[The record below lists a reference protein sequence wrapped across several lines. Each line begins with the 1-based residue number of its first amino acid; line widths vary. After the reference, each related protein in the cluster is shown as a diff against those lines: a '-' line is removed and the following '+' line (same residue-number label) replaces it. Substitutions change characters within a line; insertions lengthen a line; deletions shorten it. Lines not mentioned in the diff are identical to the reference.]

1 MIETEFHFLRAGW
14 ILLIPIAILLIFFF
28 KRRLLTIG
36 NWEKLIDE
44 RLLPYVMSRS
54 QLSDNQYKWWLISLI
69 SVLSIIALA
78 GPTWERIEQP
88 SFRTDQSLVIALD
101 LSRSMNAQDIT
112 PNRLTRAKL
121 KILDILERR
130 QGAQVALIVYSA
142 NAFTVTPL
150 TSDTDTI
157 IALIN
162 SIDTSI
168 MPSRGSYPA
177 LAIDKG
183 LQLLNQASVS
193 NGEIILV
200 TDGGITSDSFSSA
213 QKLRDEGYR
222 LSALGIGSMNGAPIP
237 KETGG
242 FITDNTGQI
251 TISRLEVDDL
261 RDLVEIGGGSYTS
274 ITSNDQDIDT
284 LLSEVYSAVRES
296 DDSITTDQWKE
307 FGPWLLLIVVPF
319 GSLLFRKGWVFVFL
333 LTIMPIDNSVYALD
347 WNDLWKTRDQQGK
360 EAMESG
366 DYDKAIELFEDSEWL
381 AAAHYKAG
389 NYRQSANGYNNNSDI
404 DHLYNHANSLAKIG
418 QFEEAIENYEQVI
431 AEEPNAEDALYN
443 LNLLKDLLSEN
454 QSSEEN
460 NDDGQS
466 SEEASTGEQS
476 QQQNGDE
483 SEQSDNEGNSKT
495 GDSDDESDVNPNQK
509 LSNEEDI
516 EAIEKELERAA
527 EENSNQEPQQEDN
540 NESGLEGRMAQE
552 QQQAME
558 QWLRRIPDDPGGLL
572 RRKFRYQYQRQG
584 IDQDGNQIWP
594 NEGAQ
599 PW

>member
-1 MIETEFHFLRAGW
+1 MIEMEFHFLRAGW
-14 ILLIPIAILLIFFF
+14 ILLIPISILLIFFF
-28 KRRLLTIG
+28 KRRMLTIG
-36 NWEKLIDE
+36 NWEKLIDK
-44 RLLPYVMSRS
+44 RLLPYVMSRR

-242 FITDNTGQI
+242 FITDSTGQI

-261 RDLVEIGGGSYTS
+261 KDLVEIGGGSYTS

-296 DDSITTDQWKE
+296 DDSVTTDQWKE

-347 WNDLWKTRDQQGK
+347 WNDLWKTRDQQAK

-389 NYRQSANGYNNNSDI
+389 NYRQSANGYNNDSNI

-418 QFEEAIENYEQVI
+418 QFEEAIENYEKVI

-495 GDSDDESDVNPNQK
+495 GDSDNESDANPNQK

-527 EENSNQEPQQEDN
+527 EENSNQKPQQEDN
-540 NESGLEGRMAQE
+540 SESGIEGRMAQE

>member
-14 ILLIPIAILLIFFF
+14 IVLIPIAILLIFFF

-36 NWEKLIDE
+36 NWEKLIDK
-44 RLLPYVMSRS
+44 RLLPYVMSRR

-261 RDLVEIGGGSYTS
+261 KDLVEIGGGNYTS

-296 DDSITTDQWKE
+296 DDSVTTDQWKE
-307 FGPWLLLIVVPF
+307 FGPWLLLIIVPF
-319 GSLLFRKGWVFVFL
+319 GSLLFRKGWVFIFL

-347 WNDLWKTRDQQGK
+347 WNDLWKTRDQQAK

-381 AAAHYKAG
+381 AAAHYRAG
-389 NYRQSANGYNNNSDI
+389 NYRQSANGYNNNSNI

-418 QFEEAIENYEQVI
+418 QFEEAIENYEKVI

-476 QQQNGDE
+476 QQKNGDE
-483 SEQSDNEGNSKT
+483 SEQSDNEGNSRT
-495 GDSDDESDVNPNQK
+495 GDSDDESDANPNQK

-540 NESGLEGRMAQE
+540 NESGIEGRMAQE

>member
-1 MIETEFHFLRAGW
+1 MIEMEFHFLRAGW
-14 ILLIPIAILLIFFF
+14 IVLIPIAILLIFFF
-28 KRRLLTIG
+28 KRRMLTIG
-36 NWEKLIDE
+36 NWEKLIDK
-44 RLLPYVMSRS
+44 RLLPYVMSRR

-261 RDLVEIGGGSYTS
+261 KDLVEIGGGSYTS

-296 DDSITTDQWKE
+296 DDSVTTDQWKE

-319 GSLLFRKGWVFVFL
+319 GSLLFRKGWVFIFL

-347 WNDLWKTRDQQGK
+347 WNDLWKTRDQQAK

-389 NYRQSANGYNNNSDI
+389 NYRQSANGYNNNSNI

-418 QFEEAIENYEQVI
+418 QFEEAIENYEKVI

-495 GDSDDESDVNPNQK
+495 GDSDDESDANPNQK

-527 EENSNQEPQQEDN
+527 EENSNQESQQEDN
-540 NESGLEGRMAQE
+540 NESGIEGRMAQE

>member
-36 NWEKLIDE
+36 NWEKLIDK

-389 NYRQSANGYNNNSDI
+389 NYRQSANGYNNNSNI

-418 QFEEAIENYEQVI
+418 QFEEAIENYEKVI

-483 SEQSDNEGNSKT
+483 SEQSDNEGNSET
-495 GDSDDESDVNPNQK
+495 GDSGDESDANPNQK

-527 EENSNQEPQQEDN
+527 EENSNQESQQEDN

>member
-1 MIETEFHFLRAGW
+1 MIEMEFHFLRAGW
-14 ILLIPIAILLIFFF
+14 ILLIPISILLIFFF
-28 KRRLLTIG
+28 KRRMLTIG
-36 NWEKLIDE
+36 NWEKLIDK

-54 QLSDNQYKWWLISLI
+54 QLSDNQYKWWVISLI

-242 FITDNTGQI
+242 FITDSTGQI

-261 RDLVEIGGGSYTS
+261 KDLVEIGGGSYTS

-296 DDSITTDQWKE
+296 DDSVTTDQWKE

-347 WNDLWKTRDQQGK
+347 WNDLWKTRDQQAK

-389 NYRQSANGYNNNSDI
+389 NYRQSANGYNNNSNI

-418 QFEEAIENYEQVI
+418 QFEEAIENYEKVI

-495 GDSDDESDVNPNQK
+495 GDSDDESDANPNQK

-540 NESGLEGRMAQE
+540 NESGIEGRMAQE

>member
-1 MIETEFHFLRAGW
+1 MIEMEFHFLRAGW
-14 ILLIPIAILLIFFF
+14 IVLIPIAILLIFFF
-28 KRRLLTIG
+28 KRRMLTIG
-36 NWEKLIDE
+36 NWEKLIDK
-44 RLLPYVMSRS
+44 RLLPYVMSRR

-200 TDGGITSDSFSSA
+200 TDGGITFDSFSSA

-261 RDLVEIGGGSYTS
+261 KDLVEIGGGSYTS

-284 LLSEVYSAVRES
+284 LLSEVNSAVRES
-296 DDSITTDQWKE
+296 DDSVTTDQWKE

-319 GSLLFRKGWVFVFL
+319 GSLLFRKGWVFIFL

-347 WNDLWKTRDQQGK
+347 WNDLWKTRDQQAK

-389 NYRQSANGYNNNSDI
+389 NYRQSANGYNNNSNI

-418 QFEEAIENYEQVI
+418 QFEGAIENYEKVI

-443 LNLLKDLLSEN
+443 LNLLKNLLSEN

-495 GDSDDESDVNPNQK
+495 GDSDNESDANPNQK

-527 EENSNQEPQQEDN
+527 KENSNQEPQQEDN

>member
-1 MIETEFHFLRAGW
+1 MIEMEFHFLRAGW
-14 ILLIPIAILLIFFF
+14 IVLIPIAILLIFFF
-28 KRRLLTIG
+28 KRRMLTIG
-36 NWEKLIDE
+36 NWEKLIDK
-44 RLLPYVMSRS
+44 RLLPYVMSRR

-261 RDLVEIGGGSYTS
+261 KDLVEIGGGSYTS

-296 DDSITTDQWKE
+296 DDSVTTDQWKE
-307 FGPWLLLIVVPF
+307 FGPWLLLIIVPF

-347 WNDLWKTRDQQGK
+347 WNDLWKTRDQQAK

-389 NYRQSANGYNNNSDI
+389 NYRQSANGYNNNSNI

-418 QFEEAIENYEQVI
+418 QFEEAIENYEKVI

-495 GDSDDESDVNPNQK
+495 GDSDDESDANPNQK

>member
-14 ILLIPIAILLIFFF
+14 ILLIPISILLIFFF
-28 KRRLLTIG
+28 KRRMLTIG
-36 NWEKLIDE
+36 NWEKLIDK
-44 RLLPYVMSRS
+44 RLLPYVMSRR

-242 FITDNTGQI
+242 FITDSTGQI

-261 RDLVEIGGGSYTS
+261 KDLVEIGGGSYTS

-296 DDSITTDQWKE
+296 DDSVTTDQWKE

-347 WNDLWKTRDQQGK
+347 WNDLWKTRDQQAK

-389 NYRQSANGYNNNSDI
+389 NYRQSANGYNNNSNI

-418 QFEEAIENYEQVI
+418 QFEEAIENYEKVI

-483 SEQSDNEGNSKT
+483 SEQSDNEGNSET
-495 GDSDDESDVNPNQK
+495 GDSGDESDANPNQK

-527 EENSNQEPQQEDN
+527 EENSNQESQQEDN
-540 NESGLEGRMAQE
+540 NESGIEGRMAQE

>member
-14 ILLIPIAILLIFFF
+14 IVLIPIAILLIFFF
-28 KRRLLTIG
+28 KRRMLTIG
-36 NWEKLIDE
+36 NWEKLIDK
-44 RLLPYVMSRS
+44 RLLPYVMSRR

-261 RDLVEIGGGSYTS
+261 KDLVEIGGGNYTS

-296 DDSITTDQWKE
+296 DDSVTTDQWKE
-307 FGPWLLLIVVPF
+307 FGPWLLLIIVPF
-319 GSLLFRKGWVFVFL
+319 GSLLFRKGWVFIFL

-347 WNDLWKTRDQQGK
+347 WNDLWKTRDQQAK

-381 AAAHYKAG
+381 SAAHYKAG
-389 NYRQSANGYNNNSDI
+389 NYRQSANGYNNNSNI

-418 QFEEAIENYEQVI
+418 QFEEAIENYEKVI

-483 SEQSDNEGNSKT
+483 SEQSDNEGNSRT
-495 GDSDDESDVNPNQK
+495 GDSDDESDANPNQK

-540 NESGLEGRMAQE
+540 NESGIEGRMAQE

>member
-1 MIETEFHFLRAGW
+1 MIEMEFHFLRAGW
-14 ILLIPIAILLIFFF
+14 IVLIPIAILLIFFF
-28 KRRLLTIG
+28 KRRMLTIG
-36 NWEKLIDE
+36 NWEKLIDK
-44 RLLPYVMSRS
+44 RLLPYVMSRR

-261 RDLVEIGGGSYTS
+261 KDLVEIGGGSYTS

-296 DDSITTDQWKE
+296 DDSVTTDQWKE

-347 WNDLWKTRDQQGK
+347 WNDLWKTRDQQAK

-389 NYRQSANGYNNNSDI
+389 NYRQSANGYNNNSNI

-418 QFEEAIENYEQVI
+418 QFEEAIENYEKVI

-495 GDSDDESDVNPNQK
+495 GDSDNESDANPNQK

-527 EENSNQEPQQEDN
+527 KESSNQESQHEDN
-540 NESGLEGRMAQE
+540 NESGIDGRMAQE

>member
-14 ILLIPIAILLIFFF
+14 ILLIPISILLIFFF
-28 KRRLLTIG
+28 KRRMLTIG
-36 NWEKLIDE
+36 NWEKLIDK
-44 RLLPYVMSRS
+44 RLLPYVMSRR

-242 FITDNTGQI
+242 FITDSTGQI

-261 RDLVEIGGGSYTS
+261 KDLVEIGGGSYTS

-296 DDSITTDQWKE
+296 DDSVTTDQWKE

-347 WNDLWKTRDQQGK
+347 WNDLWKTRDQQAK

-389 NYRQSANGYNNNSDI
+389 NYRQSANGYNKNSNI

-418 QFEEAIENYEQVI
+418 QFEEAIENYEKVI

-483 SEQSDNEGNSKT
+483 SEQSDNEGNSRT
-495 GDSDDESDVNPNQK
+495 GDSDDESDANPNQK

-540 NESGLEGRMAQE
+540 NESGIEGRMAQE

>member
-1 MIETEFHFLRAGW
+1 MIEMEFHFLRAGW
-14 ILLIPIAILLIFFF
+14 IVLIPIAILLIFFF
-28 KRRLLTIG
+28 KRRMLTIG
-36 NWEKLIDE
+36 NWEKLIDK
-44 RLLPYVMSRS
+44 RLLPYVMSRR

-237 KETGG
+237 KEAGG

-261 RDLVEIGGGSYTS
+261 KDLVEIGGGSYTS

-296 DDSITTDQWKE
+296 DDSVTTDQWKE

-347 WNDLWKTRDQQGK
+347 WNDLWKTRDQQAK

-389 NYRQSANGYNNNSDI
+389 NYRQSANGYNNNSNI

-418 QFEEAIENYEQVI
+418 KFEEAIENYEKVI

-495 GDSDDESDVNPNQK
+495 GDSDDESDANPNQK

-540 NESGLEGRMAQE
+540 NESGIEGRMAQE

>member
-14 ILLIPIAILLIFFF
+14 ILLIPISILLIFFF
-28 KRRLLTIG
+28 KRRMLTIG
-36 NWEKLIDE
+36 NWEKLIDK
-44 RLLPYVMSRS
+44 RLLPYVMSRR

-242 FITDNTGQI
+242 FITDSTGQI

-261 RDLVEIGGGSYTS
+261 KDLVEIGGGSYTS

-284 LLSEVYSAVRES
+284 LLLEVYSAVRES
-296 DDSITTDQWKE
+296 DDSVTTDQWKE

-319 GSLLFRKGWVFVFL
+319 GSLLFRKGWIFVFL

-347 WNDLWKTRDQQGK
+347 WNDLWKTRDQQAK

-389 NYRQSANGYNNNSDI
+389 NYRQSANGYNNNSNI

-418 QFEEAIENYEQVI
+418 QFEEAIENYEKVI

-495 GDSDDESDVNPNQK
+495 GDSDDESDANPNQK

-540 NESGLEGRMAQE
+540 NESGIEGRMAQE

>member
-14 ILLIPIAILLIFFF
+14 IVLIPISVLLIFFF
-28 KRRLLTIG
+28 KRRMLTIG
-36 NWEKLIDE
+36 NWEKLIDK
-44 RLLPYVMSRS
+44 RLLPYVMSRR

-261 RDLVEIGGGSYTS
+261 KDLVEIGGGNYTS

-296 DDSITTDQWKE
+296 DDSVTTDQWKE
-307 FGPWLLLIVVPF
+307 FGPWLLLIIVPF
-319 GSLLFRKGWVFVFL
+319 GSLLFRKGWVFIFL

-347 WNDLWKTRDQQGK
+347 WNDLWKTRDQQAK

-389 NYRQSANGYNNNSDI
+389 NYRQSANGYNNNSNI

-418 QFEEAIENYEQVI
+418 KLEEAIENYEKVI

-483 SEQSDNEGNSKT
+483 SEQSDNEGNSRT
-495 GDSDDESDVNPNQK
+495 GDSDDESDANPNQK

-540 NESGLEGRMAQE
+540 NESGIEGRMAQE

>member
-14 ILLIPIAILLIFFF
+14 ILLIPIAILLIFIF

-36 NWEKLIDE
+36 NWEKLIDK

-261 RDLVEIGGGSYTS
+261 KDLVEIGGGSYTS

-389 NYRQSANGYNNNSDI
+389 NYRQSANGYNNNSNI

-418 QFEEAIENYEQVI
+418 QFEEAIENYEKVI

-495 GDSDDESDVNPNQK
+495 GDSDDESDANPNQK

>member
-14 ILLIPIAILLIFFF
+14 IVLIPIAILLIFFF
-28 KRRLLTIG
+28 KRRMLTIG
-36 NWEKLIDE
+36 NWEKLIDK
-44 RLLPYVMSRS
+44 RLLPYVMSRR

-261 RDLVEIGGGSYTS
+261 KDLVEIGGGNYTS

-296 DDSITTDQWKE
+296 DDSVTTDQWKE
-307 FGPWLLLIVVPF
+307 FGPWLLLIIVPF
-319 GSLLFRKGWVFVFL
+319 GSLLFRKGWVFIFL

-347 WNDLWKTRDQQGK
+347 WNDLWKTRDQQAK

-381 AAAHYKAG
+381 AAAHYRAG
-389 NYRQSANGYNNNSDI
+389 NYRQSANGYNNNSNI

-418 QFEEAIENYEQVI
+418 QFEEAIENYEKVI

-483 SEQSDNEGNSKT
+483 SEQSDNEGNSRT
-495 GDSDDESDVNPNQK
+495 GDSDDESDANPNQK

-540 NESGLEGRMAQE
+540 NESGIEGRMAQE

>member
-14 ILLIPIAILLIFFF
+14 ILLIPIAILLIFIF

-36 NWEKLIDE
+36 NWEKLIDK

-296 DDSITTDQWKE
+296 DDSVTTDQWKE

-347 WNDLWKTRDQQGK
+347 WNDLWKTRDQQAK

-389 NYRQSANGYNNNSDI
+389 NYRQSANGYNNNSNI

-418 QFEEAIENYEQVI
+418 QFEEAIENYEKVI

-495 GDSDDESDVNPNQK
+495 GDSDDESDANPNQK

>member
-14 ILLIPIAILLIFFF
+14 ILLIPIAILLIFIF

-36 NWEKLIDE
+36 NWEKLIDK

-261 RDLVEIGGGSYTS
+261 KDLVEIGGGSYTS

-284 LLSEVYSAVRES
+284 LLLEVYSAVRES
-296 DDSITTDQWKE
+296 DDSVTTDQWKE

-319 GSLLFRKGWVFVFL
+319 GSLLFRKGWVFIFL
-333 LTIMPIDNSVYALD
+333 LTITPIDNSVYALD
-347 WNDLWKTRDQQGK
+347 WNDLWKTRDQQAK

-381 AAAHYKAG
+381 AAAHYRAG
-389 NYRQSANGYNNNSDI
+389 NYRQSANGYNNNSNI

-418 QFEEAIENYEQVI
+418 QFEEAIENYEKVI

-483 SEQSDNEGNSKT
+483 SEQSDNEGNSKP
-495 GDSDDESDVNPNQK
+495 GDSDDESDANPNQK

>member
-14 ILLIPIAILLIFFF
+14 ILLIPIAILLIFIF

-36 NWEKLIDE
+36 NWEKLIDK

-242 FITDNTGQI
+242 FITDSTGQI

-261 RDLVEIGGGSYTS
+261 KDLVEIGGGSYTS

-296 DDSITTDQWKE
+296 DDSVTTDQWKE

-347 WNDLWKTRDQQGK
+347 WNDLWKTRDQQAK

-381 AAAHYKAG
+381 SAAHYKAG
-389 NYRQSANGYNNNSDI
+389 NYRQSANGYNNNSNI

-418 QFEEAIENYEQVI
+418 QFEEAIENYEKVI

-495 GDSDDESDVNPNQK
+495 GDSDDESDANPNQK

-540 NESGLEGRMAQE
+540 NESGIEGRMAQE

>member
-1 MIETEFHFLRAGW
+1 MIEMEFHFLRAGW
-14 ILLIPIAILLIFFF
+14 ILLIPISILLIFFF
-28 KRRLLTIG
+28 KRRMLTIG
-36 NWEKLIDE
+36 NWEKLIDK
-44 RLLPYVMSRS
+44 RLLPYVMSRR

-242 FITDNTGQI
+242 FITDSTGQI

-261 RDLVEIGGGSYTS
+261 KDLVEIGGGSYTS

-296 DDSITTDQWKE
+296 DESVTTDQWKE

-347 WNDLWKTRDQQGK
+347 WNDLWKTRDQQAK

-389 NYRQSANGYNNNSDI
+389 NYRQSANGYNNNSNI

-418 QFEEAIENYEQVI
+418 QFGEAIENYEKVI

-460 NDDGQS
+460 NDNGQS

-495 GDSDDESDVNPNQK
+495 GDSDDESDANPNQK

-540 NESGLEGRMAQE
+540 NESGIEGRMAQE

>member
-28 KRRLLTIG
+28 KRRMLTIG
-36 NWEKLIDE
+36 NWEKLIDK
-44 RLLPYVMSRS
+44 RLLPYVMSRR

-242 FITDNTGQI
+242 FITDSTGQI

-261 RDLVEIGGGSYTS
+261 KDLVEIGGGSYTS

-296 DDSITTDQWKE
+296 DDSVTTDQWKE

-319 GSLLFRKGWVFVFL
+319 GSLLFRKGWVFIFL

-347 WNDLWKTRDQQGK
+347 WNDLWKTRDQQAK

-381 AAAHYKAG
+381 SAAHYKAG
-389 NYRQSANGYNNNSDI
+389 NYRQSANGYNNNSNI

-418 QFEEAIENYEQVI
+418 QFEEAIENYEKVI

-495 GDSDDESDVNPNQK
+495 GDSDDESDANPNQK

-527 EENSNQEPQQEDN
+527 EENSNQESQQEDN
-540 NESGLEGRMAQE
+540 NESGIEGRMAQE

>member
-28 KRRLLTIG
+28 KRRMLTIG
-36 NWEKLIDE
+36 NWEKLIDK
-44 RLLPYVMSRS
+44 RLLPYVMSRR

-261 RDLVEIGGGSYTS
+261 KDLVEIGGGSYTS

-296 DDSITTDQWKE
+296 DDSVTTDQWKE

-347 WNDLWKTRDQQGK
+347 WNDLWKTRDQQAK

-389 NYRQSANGYNNNSDI
+389 NYRQSANGYNDNSNI

-418 QFEEAIENYEQVI
+418 QFEEAIENYEKVI

-495 GDSDDESDVNPNQK
+495 GDSDDESDANPNQK

-516 EAIEKELERAA
+516 EAIEQELERAA

-540 NESGLEGRMAQE
+540 NESSLEGRMAQE

>member
-14 ILLIPIAILLIFFF
+14 ILLIPISILLIFFF
-28 KRRLLTIG
+28 KRRMLTIG
-36 NWEKLIDE
+36 NWEKLIDK

-242 FITDNTGQI
+242 FITDSTGQI

-261 RDLVEIGGGSYTS
+261 KDLVEIGGGSYTS

-284 LLSEVYSAVRES
+284 LLLEVYSAVRES
-296 DDSITTDQWKE
+296 DDSVTTDQWKE

-319 GSLLFRKGWVFVFL
+319 GSLLFRKGWIFVFL

-347 WNDLWKTRDQQGK
+347 WNDLWKTRDQQAK

-389 NYRQSANGYNNNSDI
+389 NYRQSANGYNNNSNI

-418 QFEEAIENYEQVI
+418 QFEEAIENYEKVI

-495 GDSDDESDVNPNQK
+495 GDSGDESDANPNQK

-527 EENSNQEPQQEDN
+527 EENSNQESQQEDN
-540 NESGLEGRMAQE
+540 NESGIEGRMAQE

>member
-14 ILLIPIAILLIFFF
+14 ILLIPIAILLIFIF

-36 NWEKLIDE
+36 NWEKLIDK

-222 LSALGIGSMNGAPIP
+222 LSALGIGSMSGAPIP

-261 RDLVEIGGGSYTS
+261 KDLVEIGGGSYTS

-296 DDSITTDQWKE
+296 DDSVTTDQWKE

-319 GSLLFRKGWVFVFL
+319 GSLLFRKGWVFLLL

-347 WNDLWKTRDQQGK
+347 WNDLWKTRDQQAK

-366 DYDKAIELFEDSEWL
+366 DYDKAIELFEDPEWL

-389 NYRQSANGYNNNSDI
+389 NYRQSANGYNNNSNI

-418 QFEEAIENYEQVI
+418 QFEEAIENYEKVI

-495 GDSDDESDVNPNQK
+495 GDSDDESDANPNQK

-527 EENSNQEPQQEDN
+527 EENSNQESQQEDN

>member
-14 ILLIPIAILLIFFF
+14 ILLIPIAILLIFIF

-36 NWEKLIDE
+36 NWEKLIDK

-54 QLSDNQYKWWLISLI
+54 QLSNNQYKWWLISLI

-261 RDLVEIGGGSYTS
+261 KDLVEIGGGSYTS

-296 DDSITTDQWKE
+296 DDSVTTDQWKE

-347 WNDLWKTRDQQGK
+347 WNDLWKTRDQQAK

-389 NYRQSANGYNNNSDI
+389 NYRQSANGYNNNSNI

-418 QFEEAIENYEQVI
+418 KFEEAIENYEKVI

-495 GDSDDESDVNPNQK
+495 GDSDDESDANPNQK

-527 EENSNQEPQQEDN
+527 KESSNQESQQEDN
-540 NESGLEGRMAQE
+540 NESGIEGRMAQE

>member
-14 ILLIPIAILLIFFF
+14 ILLIPIAILLIFIF

-36 NWEKLIDE
+36 NWEKLIDK

-261 RDLVEIGGGSYTS
+261 KDLVEIGGGSYTS

-296 DDSITTDQWKE
+296 DDSVTTDQWKE

-319 GSLLFRKGWVFVFL
+319 GSLLFRKGWVFLFL

-347 WNDLWKTRDQQGK
+347 WNDLWKTRDQQAK

-381 AAAHYKAG
+381 AAA
-389 NYRQSANGYNNNSDI
+389 
-404 DHLYNHANSLAKIG
+404 L
-418 QFEEAIENYEQVI
+418 
-431 AEEPNAEDALYN
+431 
-443 LNLLKDLLSEN
+443 
-454 QSSEEN
+454 
-460 NDDGQS
+460 
-466 SEEASTGEQS
+466 
-476 QQQNGDE
+476 
-483 SEQSDNEGNSKT
+483 
-495 GDSDDESDVNPNQK
+495 
-509 LSNEEDI
+509 
-516 EAIEKELERAA
+516 
-527 EENSNQEPQQEDN
+527 
-540 NESGLEGRMAQE
+540 
-552 QQQAME
+552 
-558 QWLRRIPDDPGGLL
+558 
-572 RRKFRYQYQRQG
+572 
-584 IDQDGNQIWP
+584 
-594 NEGAQ
+594 
-599 PW
+599 

>member
-28 KRRLLTIG
+28 KRRMLTIG
-36 NWEKLIDE
+36 NWEKLIDK
-44 RLLPYVMSRS
+44 RLLPYVMSRR

-242 FITDNTGQI
+242 FITDSTGQI

-261 RDLVEIGGGSYTS
+261 KDLVEIGGGSYTS

-284 LLSEVYSAVRES
+284 LLSGVYSAVRES
-296 DDSITTDQWKE
+296 DNSVTTDQWRE
-307 FGPWLLLIVVPF
+307 FGPWILLIVVPL

-333 LTIMPIDNSVYALD
+333 LTTMPIDNSVYALD
-347 WNDLWKTRDQQGK
+347 WNDLWKTRDQQAK

-389 NYRQSANGYNNNSDI
+389 NYRQSANGYNNNSNI

-418 QFEEAIENYEQVI
+418 QFEEAIENYEKVI
-431 AEEPNAEDALYN
+431 AEEPDAEDALYN
-443 LNLLKDLLSEN
+443 LNLLKDLLGEN

-483 SEQSDNEGNSKT
+483 SEQSDNEGNPKT
-495 GDSDDESDVNPNQK
+495 GDSDNESDANPNQK

-540 NESGLEGRMAQE
+540 NESGIEGRMAQE

>member
-1 MIETEFHFLRAGW
+1 MIEMEFHFLRAGW
-14 ILLIPIAILLIFFF
+14 ILLIPVSILLIFFF
-28 KRRLLTIG
+28 KRRMLTIG
-36 NWEKLIDE
+36 NWEKLIDK
-44 RLLPYVMSRS
+44 RLLPYVMSRR

-242 FITDNTGQI
+242 FITDSTGQI

-261 RDLVEIGGGSYTS
+261 KDLVEIGGGSYTS

-296 DDSITTDQWKE
+296 DDSVTTDQWKE

-347 WNDLWKTRDQQGK
+347 WNDLWKTRDQQAK

-389 NYRQSANGYNNNSDI
+389 NYRQSANGYNNNSNI

-418 QFEEAIENYEQVI
+418 QFEEAIENYEKVI

-460 NDDGQS
+460 NDNGQS

-483 SEQSDNEGNSKT
+483 SEQSDNEGNSKI
-495 GDSDDESDVNPNQK
+495 GDSDDESDANPNQK

-540 NESGLEGRMAQE
+540 NESGIEGRMAQE

>member
-1 MIETEFHFLRAGW
+1 MIEMEFHFLRAGW
-14 ILLIPIAILLIFFF
+14 IVLIPIAILLIFFF
-28 KRRLLTIG
+28 KRRMLTIG
-36 NWEKLIDE
+36 NWEKLIDK
-44 RLLPYVMSRS
+44 RLLPYVMSRR

-130 QGAQVALIVYSA
+130 QGTQVALIVYSA

-261 RDLVEIGGGSYTS
+261 KDLVEIGGGSYTS

-296 DDSITTDQWKE
+296 DDSVTTDQWKE

-347 WNDLWKTRDQQGK
+347 WNDLWKTRDQQAK

-381 AAAHYKAG
+381 AAAHYRAG
-389 NYRQSANGYNNNSDI
+389 NYRQSANGYNNNSNI

-418 QFEEAIENYEQVI
+418 QFEEAIENYEKVI

-495 GDSDDESDVNPNQK
+495 GDSDDESDANPNQK

-540 NESGLEGRMAQE
+540 NESGIEGRMAQE

>member
-36 NWEKLIDE
+36 NWEKLIDK

-261 RDLVEIGGGSYTS
+261 KDLVEIGGGSYTS

-296 DDSITTDQWKE
+296 DDSVTTDQWKE

-319 GSLLFRKGWVFVFL
+319 GSLLFRKGWVFLFL

-347 WNDLWKTRDQQGK
+347 WNDLWKTRDQQAK

-389 NYRQSANGYNNNSDI
+389 NYRQSANGYNNNSNI

-418 QFEEAIENYEQVI
+418 QFEEAIENYEKVI

-495 GDSDDESDVNPNQK
+495 GDSDDESDANPNQK

>member
-28 KRRLLTIG
+28 KRRMLTIG
-36 NWEKLIDE
+36 NWEKLIDK

-261 RDLVEIGGGSYTS
+261 KDLVEIGGGSYTS

-296 DDSITTDQWKE
+296 DDSVTTDQWKE

-347 WNDLWKTRDQQGK
+347 WNDLWKTRDQQAK

-389 NYRQSANGYNNNSDI
+389 NYRQSANGYNNNSNI

-418 QFEEAIENYEQVI
+418 QFEEAIENYEKVI

-495 GDSDDESDVNPNQK
+495 GDSDDESDANPNQK

-540 NESGLEGRMAQE
+540 NESGIEGRMAQE

>member
-1 MIETEFHFLRAGW
+1 MIEMEFHFLRAGW
-14 ILLIPIAILLIFFF
+14 ILLIPISILLIFFF
-28 KRRLLTIG
+28 KRRMLTIG
-36 NWEKLIDE
+36 NWEKLIDK
-44 RLLPYVMSRS
+44 RLLPYVMSRR

-261 RDLVEIGGGSYTS
+261 KDLVEIGGGNYTS

-296 DDSITTDQWKE
+296 DDSVTTDQWKE

-347 WNDLWKTRDQQGK
+347 WNDLWKTRDQQAK

-389 NYRQSANGYNNNSDI
+389 NYRQSANGYNNNSNI

-418 QFEEAIENYEQVI
+418 QFEEAIENYEKVI

-466 SEEASTGEQS
+466 SKEASTGEQS

-495 GDSDDESDVNPNQK
+495 GDSDDESDANPNQK

-527 EENSNQEPQQEDN
+527 EENSNQQPQQEDN

-558 QWLRRIPDDPGGLL
+558 QWLRRIADDPGGLL

>member
-1 MIETEFHFLRAGW
+1 MIEMEFHFLRAGW
-14 ILLIPIAILLIFFF
+14 ILLIPISILLIFFF
-28 KRRLLTIG
+28 KRRMLTIG
-36 NWEKLIDE
+36 NWEKLIDK
-44 RLLPYVMSRS
+44 RLLPYVMSRR

-242 FITDNTGQI
+242 FITDSTGQI

-261 RDLVEIGGGSYTS
+261 KDLVEIGGGSYTS

-296 DDSITTDQWKE
+296 DDSVTTDQWKE

-347 WNDLWKTRDQQGK
+347 WNDLWKTRDQQAK

-389 NYRQSANGYNNNSDI
+389 NYRQSANGYNNNSNI

-418 QFEEAIENYEQVI
+418 QFEEAIENYEKVI

-466 SEEASTGEQS
+466 SKEASTGEQS

-495 GDSDDESDVNPNQK
+495 GDSDDESDANPNQK

-527 EENSNQEPQQEDN
+527 EENSNQESQQEDN
-540 NESGLEGRMAQE
+540 NESGIEGRMAQE

>member
-1 MIETEFHFLRAGW
+1 MIETEFHFIRAGW
-14 ILLIPIAILLIFFF
+14 IVLIPIAILLIFFF
-28 KRRLLTIG
+28 KRRMLTIG
-36 NWEKLIDE
+36 NWEKLIDK
-44 RLLPYVMSRS
+44 RLLPYVMSRR

-261 RDLVEIGGGSYTS
+261 KDLVEIGGGNYTS

-296 DDSITTDQWKE
+296 DDSVTTDQWKE
-307 FGPWLLLIVVPF
+307 FGPWILLIIVPF
-319 GSLLFRKGWVFVFL
+319 GSLLFRKGWVFIFL

-347 WNDLWKTRDQQGK
+347 WNDLWKTRDQQAK

-381 AAAHYKAG
+381 AAAHYRAG
-389 NYRQSANGYNNNSDI
+389 NYRQSANGFNNNSNI

-418 QFEEAIENYEQVI
+418 QFEEAIENYEKVI

-483 SEQSDNEGNSKT
+483 SEQSDNEGNSRT
-495 GDSDDESDVNPNQK
+495 GDSDDESDANPNQK

-540 NESGLEGRMAQE
+540 NESGIEGRMAQE

>member
-14 ILLIPIAILLIFFF
+14 ILLIPIAILLIFIF

-36 NWEKLIDE
+36 NWEKLIDK

-261 RDLVEIGGGSYTS
+261 KDLVEIGGGSYTS

-296 DDSITTDQWKE
+296 DDSVTTDQWKE

-319 GSLLFRKGWVFVFL
+319 GSLLFRKGWVFIFL
-333 LTIMPIDNSVYALD
+333 LTITPIDNSVYALD
-347 WNDLWKTRDQQGK
+347 WNDLWKTRDQQAK
-360 EAMESG
+360 EAMERG

-389 NYRQSANGYNNNSDI
+389 NYRQSANGYNNNSNI

-418 QFEEAIENYEQVI
+418 QFEEAIENYEKVI

-495 GDSDDESDVNPNQK
+495 GDSDDESDANPNQK

>member
-1 MIETEFHFLRAGW
+1 M
-14 ILLIPIAILLIFFF
+14 
-28 KRRLLTIG
+28 LTIG
-36 NWEKLIDE
+36 NWEKLIDK

-242 FITDNTGQI
+242 FITDSTGQI

-261 RDLVEIGGGSYTS
+261 KDLVEIGGGSYTS

-284 LLSEVYSAVRES
+284 LLLEVYSAVRES
-296 DDSITTDQWKE
+296 DDSVTTDQWKE

-319 GSLLFRKGWVFVFL
+319 GSLLFRKGWIFVFL

-347 WNDLWKTRDQQGK
+347 WNDLWKTRDQQAK

-389 NYRQSANGYNNNSDI
+389 NYRQSANGYNNNSNI

-418 QFEEAIENYEQVI
+418 QFEEAIENYEKVI

-495 GDSDDESDVNPNQK
+495 GDSDDESDANPNQK

-527 EENSNQEPQQEDN
+527 EENSNQESQQEDN
-540 NESGLEGRMAQE
+540 NESGIEGRMAQE

>member
-14 ILLIPIAILLIFFF
+14 ILLIPIAILLIFIF

-36 NWEKLIDE
+36 NWEKLIDK

-183 LQLLNQASVS
+183 LQLLNQASAS

-261 RDLVEIGGGSYTS
+261 KDLVEIGGGNYTS

-296 DDSITTDQWKE
+296 DDSVTTDQWKE
-307 FGPWLLLIVVPF
+307 FGPWLLLIIVPF
-319 GSLLFRKGWVFVFL
+319 GSLLFRKGWVFIFL

-347 WNDLWKTRDQQGK
+347 WNDLWKTRDQQAK

-389 NYRQSANGYNNNSDI
+389 NYRQSANGYNNNSNI

-418 QFEEAIENYEQVI
+418 QFEEAIENYEKVI

-483 SEQSDNEGNSKT
+483 SEQSDNEGNSRT
-495 GDSDDESDVNPNQK
+495 GDSDDESDANPNQK

-540 NESGLEGRMAQE
+540 NESGIEGRMAQE

>member
-1 MIETEFHFLRAGW
+1 MIEMEFHFLRAGW
-14 ILLIPIAILLIFFF
+14 ILLIPISILLIFFF
-28 KRRLLTIG
+28 KRRMLTIG
-36 NWEKLIDE
+36 NWEKLIDK
-44 RLLPYVMSRS
+44 RLLPYVMSRR

-296 DDSITTDQWKE
+296 DNSITTDQWKE

-347 WNDLWKTRDQQGK
+347 WNDLWKTRDQQAK

-389 NYRQSANGYNNNSDI
+389 NYRQSANGYNNNSNI

-495 GDSDDESDVNPNQK
+495 GDSGDESDANPNQK

-527 EENSNQEPQQEDN
+527 EENSNQESQQEDN
-540 NESGLEGRMAQE
+540 NESGIEGRMAQE

>member
-14 ILLIPIAILLIFFF
+14 ILLIPIAILLIFIF

-36 NWEKLIDE
+36 NWEKLIDK

-242 FITDNTGQI
+242 FITDSTGQI

-261 RDLVEIGGGSYTS
+261 KDLVEIGGGSYTS

-296 DDSITTDQWKE
+296 DDSVTTDQWKE

-347 WNDLWKTRDQQGK
+347 WNDLWKTRDQQAK

-389 NYRQSANGYNNNSDI
+389 NYRQSANGYNNNSNI

-418 QFEEAIENYEQVI
+418 QFEEAIENYEKVI

-495 GDSDDESDVNPNQK
+495 GDSDDESDANPNQK

>member
-1 MIETEFHFLRAGW
+1 MIEVEFHFLRAGW
-14 ILLIPIAILLIFFF
+14 ILLIPISILIIFIF
-28 KRRLLTIG
+28 KRRMLTIG
-36 NWEKLIDE
+36 NWEKLIDK
-44 RLLPYVMSRS
+44 RLLPYVMSRR

-88 SFRTDQSLVIALD
+88 SFRTDQSLIIALD
-101 LSRSMNAQDIT
+101 LSRSMNAQDIS

-213 QKLRDEGYR
+213 QKLRDKGYR

-237 KETGG
+237 KESGG
-242 FITDNTGQI
+242 FITDSTGQI

-261 RDLVEIGGGSYTS
+261 KDLVEIGGGSYTS

-296 DDSITTDQWKE
+296 DDSVTTDQWKE

-319 GSLLFRKGWVFVFL
+319 GSLLFRKGWVFIFL
-333 LTIMPIDNSVYALD
+333 LSIMPIDNSVYAFD
-347 WNDLWKTRDQQGK
+347 WNDLWKTRDQQAK

-389 NYRQSANGYNNNSDI
+389 NYRKSANEYNNNSNI

-418 QFEEAIENYEQVI
+418 QFEEAIENYEKVI
-431 AEEPNAEDALYN
+431 AEEPDAEDALYN
-443 LNLLKDLLSEN
+443 LNLLKDLLGEN

-460 NDDGQS
+460 NDVGQS

-495 GDSDDESDVNPNQK
+495 GDSDDESDANPNQK

-540 NESGLEGRMAQE
+540 NESGIEGRMAQE